1 MEISKSEIQVLEKQV
16 SPLIEKAG
24 SYIIN
29 SVEVVDEA
37 SAFLRQVKDAENGLE
52 KKRLEFTAPLNQSL
66 SAINATF
73 RTLREPLE
81 KARTLL
87 TGKIL
92 AWKQE
97 ETRKIEAE
105 EAKARKLQA
114 YHESV
119 GHTVSAPKVLERL
132 DNKIGNTQTVKYWV
146 YKVEDLAKVPDQ
158 YKVINPP
165 MVNQAI
171 RDGVRD
177 IPGIKIYQEE
187 RLSIV
192 GR

>member
-37 SAFLRQVKDAENGLE
+37 SHFLRQVKDTENEIE
-52 KKRLEFTAPLNQSL
+52 KARLKITAPLNLSL
-66 SAINATF
+66 KEANDLF
-73 RTLREPLE
+73 RNLTAPLGQ
-81 KARTLL
+81 ARMLL
-87 TGKIL
+87 TNKIL
-92 AWKQE
+92 VWKQA
-97 ETRKIEAE
+97 ETKRIEAE
-105 EAKARKLQA
+105 EAKSRKLQE

-119 GHTVSAPKVLERL
+119 GHNVSAPKVLERL
-132 DNKIGNTQTVKYWV
+132 DNKIGNTQTVKFWTFE
-146 YKVEDLAKVPDQ
+146 VEDTAKVPDQ
-158 YKVINPP
+158 YKV
-165 MVNQAI
+165 VNSSLITQAI
-171 RDGVRD
+171 RDGVRI
-177 IPGIKIYQEE
+177 IPGVKIFQGE